1 MEMSLQNLEL
11 LEIETFENALER
23 RIGRELTRQE
33 RFYLTIMSA
42 CSRDGRPIPE
52 SVFKQQG
59 RPS

>member
-11 LEIETFENALER
+11 LEIETLENELER

-33 RFYLTIMSA
+33 RFYLTIASA

>member
-1 MEMSLQNLEL
+1 MEMSPQNLAL
-11 LEIETFENALER
+11 LEIETFAHELQL

-42 CSRDGRPIPE
+42 CAREGRAIPD